1 MRRIV
6 AMYKL
11 LIVDD
16 EPLVQVGIK
25 SMLPWES
32 MQIEIIGIASNG
44 RAALSIIEKDMPDIV
59 ITDIKMPIMSGLE
72 LARICLER
80 YEDRQP
86 AFIILTSYEDFE
98 LAREALT
105 CRVSD
110 YLVKLELTP
119 EVLRESVEKIIEK
132 LDRASTKEARPEE
145 GLTLYSYHDKFFISL
160 LHNLFESREQFT
172 LQCQELKINFA
183 SAGYVCCYCEIIGN
197 SSEQLNGDKQIN
209 LFHSSFQMSRELFSK
224 YQFCYDMVLDLHHF
238 ALIFCYSDPSGE
250 SFQETLAQTIDNVG
264 NTLHNYFNVS
274 LHVGVGTWVSD
285 PLAVTES
292 YQYARDAFS
301 NTSAHTPTVF
311 FDDCHR
317 KTDYKKSFNFAIF
330 KESLSRAYE
339 EFDADTLSDT
349 LTEIID
355 LFRAHPGHHLQAM
368 DCASN
373 ILYMSISLLP
383 NGEETVSGIFSDS
396 PDNYRTL
403 YKMTTM
409 EQIIDW
415 LTYFRDS
422 LCEIFRE
429 HKKEFRKP
437 IVSQV
442 KHYIREHVTEHLSLN
457 EVAAVFAISPNYL
470 SQLFKKYNDVGYND
484 YVTQCKIDEARRLLS
499 SGSYKVYE
507 VAEMLGFVSAF
518 YFSKVFKKVVGVPP
532 TEYMQK

>member
-1 MRRIV
+1 
-6 AMYKL
+6 MYKL

-25 SMLPWES
+25 SMLPWET

-44 RAALSIIEKDMPDIV
+44 QAALSMIEENMPDIV

-72 LARICLER
+72 LARVCLER
-80 YEDRQP
+80 YEEQQP

-98 LAREALT
+98 LARQALT

-119 EVLRESVEKIIEK
+119 EVLRQSIENIIEARK
-132 LDRASTKEARPEE
+132 KASSKEHSAEDK
-145 GLTLYSYHDKFFISL
+145 LTLYSYHDKFFISL
-160 LHNLFESREQFT
+160 LHNLFESREQFI
-172 LQCQELKINFA
+172 LQCQELKIDFT
-183 SAGYVCCYCEIIGN
+183 SAGYVCCYLEIMSN
-197 SSEQLNGDKQIN
+197 SSNQLTNEKQLN

-224 YQFCYDMVLDLHHF
+224 YQFCHDMVLDLHHF
-238 ALIFCYSDPSGE
+238 ALIFCFDNPSDVN
-250 SFQETLAQTIDNVG
+250 FQQTLAKTIENVG

-274 LHVGVGTWVSD
+274 LHAGVGTWVTD
-285 PLAVTES
+285 PLAITES

-301 NTSAHTPTVF
+301 NANDDMPTVF
-311 FDDCHR
+311 FDDCHL
-317 KTDYKKSFNFAIF
+317 KTDFKKSFNFAIF
-330 KESLSRAYE
+330 KESLAHAYE
-339 EFDADTLSDT
+339 EFDAVTLHAT
-349 LTEIID
+349 LTEIIE
-355 LFRAHPGHHLQAM
+355 LFKAHPGHYLQAM

-373 ILYMSISLLP
+373 ILYLSISLLP
-383 NGEETVSGIFSDS
+383 GGEESVSKIFSES

-403 YKMTTM
+403 YKMTTTDQVM
-409 EQIIDW
+409 DY

-422 LCEIFRE
+422 LCEIFAE
-429 HKKEFRKP
+429 QKKEFRKP
-437 IVSQV
+437 IVAQV
-442 KHYIREHVTEHLSLN
+442 KRYIKKHVTEHLSLN

-484 YVTQCKIDEARRLLS
+484 YVTQCKIDEAKKLLS

>member
-1 MRRIV
+1 
-6 AMYKL
+6 MYKL

-32 MQIEIIGIASNG
+32 MQIEISGIASNG
-44 RAALSIIEKDMPDIV
+44 QAALSLIENDMPDIV

-72 LARICLER
+72 LCRTVNER
-80 YEDRQP
+80 FGDQAP

-98 LAREALT
+98 MAREALT

-110 YLVKLELTP
+110 YLVKLDLTP
-119 EVLRESVEKIIEK
+119 DVLRASIERILPRLEKSSAK
-132 LDRASTKEARPEE
+132 KVPEE
-145 GLTLYSYHDKFFISL
+145 RLTLYSYHDKFFISL
-160 LHNLFESREQFT
+160 LHNLFENREQFL
-172 LQCQELKINFA
+172 LQCRELKIDFS
-183 SAGYVCCYCEIIGN
+183 SAGYVCSYCEIVN
-197 SSEQLNGDKQIN
+197 DSTEPLSAEKQMN

-224 YQFCYDMVLDLHHF
+224 YLSCYDMVLDLHHF
-238 ALIFCYSDPSGE
+238 ALIFCFADDAGDSFRE
-250 SFQETLAQTIDNVG
+250 SLRGAITDVG
-264 NTLHNYFNVS
+264 NQLHNYFNVS
-274 LHVGVGTWVSD
+274 LHAGVGIWVTD
-285 PLAVTES
+285 PLAITDS

-301 NTSAHTPTVF
+301 NVSVSCPTAF
-311 FDDCHR
+311 FDDCQ
-317 KTDYKKSFNFAIF
+317 KTEDYKKSFNFAIF
-330 KESLSRAYE
+330 KDDLAQAYE
-339 EFDADTLSDT
+339 EFDADKLFDT

-355 LFRAHPGHHLQAM
+355 LFAAHPGHHLQAL

-373 ILYMSISLLP
+373 ILYLSISLLP
-383 NGEETVSGIFSDS
+383 GGEEIVSGIFRDK

-403 YKMTTM
+403 YKMTTT
-409 EQIIDW
+409 EQVIDY

-429 HKKEFRKP
+429 RRKESRKP

-442 KHYIREHVTEHLSLN
+442 KHYIEEHVTEHLSLN

-470 SQLFKKYNDVGYND
+470 SQLFKKYNDIGYND
-484 YVTQCKIDEARRLLS
+484 YVTQCKIDEARKLLA
-499 SGSYKVYE
+499 SGEYKVYE

>member
-1 MRRIV
+1 
-6 AMYKL
+6 MYKL

-25 SMLPWES
+25 SMLSWETL
-32 MQIEIIGIASNG
+32 QIEIIGIASNG
-44 RAALSIIEKDMPDIV
+44 QTALSIIEKNMPDIV

-72 LARICLER
+72 LARTCLER
-80 YEDRQP
+80 YGNGQP
-86 AFIILTSYEDFE
+86 AFIILTSYEDFS

-105 CRVSD
+105 CRVAD

-119 EVLRESVEKIIEK
+119 EILRASVEKIIGT
-132 LDRASTKEARPEE
+132 LEE
-145 GLTLYSYHDKFFISL
+145 ENQKPSPSSEDFSLYSYHDKFFISL
-160 LHNLFESREQFT
+160 LHNLFESREQFD
-172 LQCQELKINFA
+172 LQRQELKLDFS
-183 SAGYVCCYCEIIGN
+183 SAGYVCCYCEIISN
-197 SSEQLNGDKQIN
+197 SVEQLTDEKSLN

-238 ALIFCYSDPSGE
+238 AVIFCFDGDVPD
-250 SFQETLAQTIDNVG
+250 SFQGNLAHTIEHVENS
-264 NTLHNYFNVS
+264 LHNYFNVS
-274 LHVGVGTWVSD
+274 LLVGVGTWVTD
-285 PLAVTES
+285 PLAITES
-292 YQYARDAFS
+292 YQYSRDAFS
-301 NTSAHTPTVF
+301 GATPQNPTVF
-311 FDDCHR
+311 FDDCSLKEEH
-317 KTDYKKSFNFAIF
+317 KNSFNFAIF
-330 KESLSRAYE
+330 KDALARAYE
-339 EFDADTLSDT
+339 EFDANMLYDT

-373 ILYMSISLLP
+373 ILYLSISLLP
-383 NGEETVSGIFSDS
+383 NGEELVLDIFSDS

-409 EQIIDW
+409 EQVIDY
-415 LTYFRDS
+415 LVYFRDS
-422 LCEIFRE
+422 LCAAFAER
-429 HKKEFRKP
+429 KKEFRKP
-437 IVSQV
+437 IVAQV

>member
-1 MRRIV
+1 
-6 AMYKL
+6 MYKL
-11 LIVDD
+11 LIADD

-25 SMLPWES
+25 SMLPWET
-32 MQIEIIGIASNG
+32 MQIEISGIASNG
-44 RAALSIIEKDMPDIV
+44 QAALSLIEEDMPDIV

-72 LARICLER
+72 LARTCQQR
-80 YEDRQP
+80 FGDHSP

-105 CRVSD
+105 YRVSD

-119 EVLRESVEKIIEK
+119 DLLRESIERILARLK
-132 LDRASTKEARPEE
+132 DSSTKEELPEE
-145 GLTLYSYHDKFFISL
+145 RRALYSYHDKFFISL
-160 LHNLFESREQFT
+160 LHNLFESREQFL
-172 LQCQELKINFA
+172 LQCRELKINFD
-183 SAGYVCCYCEIIGN
+183 SAGYVCCYFEIVN
-197 SSEQLNGDKQIN
+197 DSTETLSDAKQVN
-209 LFHSSFQMSRELFSK
+209 LFHSSFQMSKELFSK
-224 YQFCYDMVLDLHHF
+224 YQFCYDMILDLHHF
-238 ALIFCYSDPSGE
+238 ALIFCFSENASATFRE
-250 SFQETLAQTIDNVG
+250 NLRNTIADVG

-274 LHVGVGTWVSD
+274 LHAGVGTWVSD
-285 PLAVTES
+285 PLAITES

-301 NTSAHTPTVF
+301 ITSADNPTAF

-317 KTDYKKSFNFAIF
+317 IEDYKKSFNFAIF
-330 KESLSRAYE
+330 KDDLARAYE
-339 EFDADTLSDT
+339 EFDADTLDST

-355 LFRAHPGHHLQAM
+355 LFASHPGHHLQAL

-373 ILYMSISLLP
+373 ILYLSISLLP
-383 NGEETVSGIFSDS
+383 NGEELVSGIFSDS

-409 EQIIDW
+409 EQVIDW

-422 LCEIFRE
+422 LCDIFRE

-442 KHYIREHVTEHLSLN
+442 KTYIKEHVREHLSLN

-470 SQLFKKYNDVGYND
+470 SQLFAKYNDVGYND
-484 YVTQCKIDEARRLLS
+484 YVTQCKIDEARKLLA

>member
-1 MRRIV
+1 
-6 AMYKL
+6 MYKL

-25 SMLPWES
+25 SMLPWDS
-32 MQIEIIGIASNG
+32 MQIEITGIASNG
-44 RAALSIIEKDMPDIV
+44 QAALAMIEKDMPDIV
-59 ITDIKMPIMSGLE
+59 ITDIKMPLMSGLE
-72 LARICLER
+72 LARTCLER

-86 AFIILTSYEDFE
+86 AFIILTSYEDFS
-98 LAREALT
+98 LAREALS

-119 EVLRESVEKIIEK
+119 EILRASIEKIIEQLK
-132 LDRASTKEARPEE
+132 KASAKEPLPEE
-145 GLTLYSYHDKFFISL
+145 RQTLYSYHDKFFISL
-160 LHNLFESREQFT
+160 LHNLFENREQFL
-172 LQCQELKINFA
+172 LQSQELKLDFS
-183 SAGYVCCYCEIIGN
+183 SAGYVCCYCEII
-197 SSEQLNGDKQIN
+197 SSSLEQLSNEKQMQ
-209 LFHSSFQMSRELFSK
+209 LFHSSYQMSRELFSK
-224 YQFCYDMVLDLHHF
+224 YQFCYNMILDLHHF
-238 ALIFCYSDPSGE
+238 ALIFCFADDAAQ
-250 SFQETLAQTIDNVG
+250 SFRAPLAQAIENVG
-264 NTLHNYFNVS
+264 NSLHNYFNVT
-274 LHVGVGTWVSD
+274 LHAGVGTWVSD
-285 PLAVTES
+285 PLAITDS

-301 NTSAHTPTVF
+301 NATDLHPAIF
-311 FDDCHR
+311 FDDCQH
-317 KTDYKKSFNFAIF
+317 KTDFKKSFNFAIF
-330 KESLSRAYE
+330 KDDLARAYE
-339 EFDADTLSDT
+339 ELDADLLNRT
-349 LTEIID
+349 LTEIIE
-355 LFRAHPGHHLQAM
+355 LFEAHPGHHLQAL

-373 ILYMSISLLP
+373 ILYLSISLLAD
-383 NGEETVSGIFSDS
+383 GDELVSGIFSDS

-409 EQIIDW
+409 EQVIDW
-415 LTYFRDS
+415 LIYFRDS
-422 LCEIFRE
+422 LCDIFTE

-442 KHYIREHVTEHLSLN
+442 KHYIKEHVTEHLSLN

-484 YVTQCKIDEARRLLS
+484 YVTQCKIDEARKLLS

>member
-1 MRRIV
+1 
-6 AMYKL
+6 MYKL

-32 MQIEIIGIASNG
+32 MQIEISGIASNG
-44 RAALSIIEKDMPDIV
+44 QAALALIENDMPDIV

-72 LARICLER
+72 LCRVVNER
-80 YEDRQP
+80 FGDRAP

-98 LAREALT
+98 LARQALT
-105 CRVSD
+105 YRVSD

-119 EVLRESVEKIIEK
+119 EVLRSSIERILAQIEK
-132 LDRASTKEARPEE
+132 TSVKESLPEE

-160 LHNLFESREQFT
+160 LHNLFENREQFL
-172 LQCQELKINFA
+172 LQCRELKIDFS
-183 SAGYVCCYCEIIGN
+183 SAGYVCCYCEIEN
-197 SSEQLNGDKQIN
+197 DSTEPLSDDKQIN
-209 LFHSSFQMSRELFSK
+209 LFHSSFQMSKELFSK

-238 ALIFCYSDPSGE
+238 ALIFCFAENTGDTFRENLRSAITD
-250 SFQETLAQTIDNVG
+250 VG
-264 NTLHNYFNVS
+264 STLHNYFNVS
-274 LHVGVGTWVSD
+274 LYAGVGTWVTD
-285 PLAVTES
+285 PLAITES
-292 YQYARDAFS
+292 YQYARNAFS
-301 NTSAHTPTVF
+301 NISADCPTAF
-311 FDDCHR
+311 FDDCQ
-317 KTDYKKSFNFAIF
+317 KTEDYKKSFNFAIF
-330 KESLSRAYE
+330 KDDLARAYE
-339 EFDADTLSDT
+339 ELDADKLCNT

-355 LFRAHPGHHLQAM
+355 LFAAHPGHHLQAL

-373 ILYMSISLLP
+373 ILYLSISLLP
-383 NGEETVSGIFSDS
+383 GGEELVSGIFSDS

-409 EQIIDW
+409 EQVIDW

-422 LCEIFRE
+422 LCAIFRE
-429 HKKEFRKP
+429 RKKDSRKP

-442 KHYIREHVTEHLSLN
+442 KHYIEEHVTEHLSLN

-470 SQLFKKYNDVGYND
+470 SQLFKKYNDIGYND
-484 YVTQCKIDEARRLLS
+484 YVTQCKIDEARKLLA
-499 SGSYKVYE
+499 SGEYKVYE

>member
-1 MRRIV
+1 
-6 AMYKL
+6 MYKL

-32 MQIEIIGIASNG
+32 MQIEISGIASNG
-44 RAALSIIEKDMPDIV
+44 QAALSLIENDMPDIV

-72 LARICLER
+72 LCRTVNER
-80 YEDRQP
+80 FGDQAP

-98 LAREALT
+98 MAREALT

-110 YLVKLELTP
+110 YLVKLDLTP
-119 EVLRESVEKIIEK
+119 DVLRASIERLLPRLEKSSAK
-132 LDRASTKEARPEE
+132 KVPEE
-145 GLTLYSYHDKFFISL
+145 RLTLYSYHDKFFISL
-160 LHNLFESREQFT
+160 LHNLFENREQFL
-172 LQCQELKINFA
+172 LQCRELKIDFS
-183 SAGYVCCYCEIIGN
+183 SAGYVCSYCEIVN
-197 SSEQLNGDKQIN
+197 DSTEPLSAEKQMN

-224 YQFCYDMVLDLHHF
+224 YLSCYDMVLDLHHF
-238 ALIFCYSDPSGE
+238 ALIFCFADDAGDSFRE
-250 SFQETLAQTIDNVG
+250 SLRGAITDVG
-264 NTLHNYFNVS
+264 NQLHNYFNVS
-274 LHVGVGTWVSD
+274 LHAGVGIWVTD
-285 PLAVTES
+285 PLAITDS

-301 NTSAHTPTVF
+301 NVSVSCPTAF
-311 FDDCHR
+311 FDDCQ
-317 KTDYKKSFNFAIF
+317 KTEDYKKSFNFAIF
-330 KESLSRAYE
+330 KDDLAQAYE
-339 EFDADTLSDT
+339 EFDADKLFDT

-355 LFRAHPGHHLQAM
+355 LFAAHPGHHLQAL

-373 ILYMSISLLP
+373 ILYLSISLLP
-383 NGEETVSGIFSDS
+383 GGEEIVSGIFQDK

-403 YKMTTM
+403 YKMTTT
-409 EQIIDW
+409 EQVIDY

-429 HKKEFRKP
+429 RRKESRKP

-442 KHYIREHVTEHLSLN
+442 KHYIEEHVTEHLSLN

-470 SQLFKKYNDVGYND
+470 SQLFKKYNDIGYND
-484 YVTQCKIDEARRLLS
+484 YVTQCKIDEARKLLA
-499 SGSYKVYE
+499 SGEYKVYE

>member
-1 MRRIV
+1 
-6 AMYKL
+6 MYKL

-32 MQIEIIGIASNG
+32 MQIEISGIASNG
-44 RAALSIIEKDMPDIV
+44 QAALSLIENDMPDIV

-72 LARICLER
+72 LCRTVNER
-80 YEDRQP
+80 FGDQAP

-98 LAREALT
+98 MAREALT

-110 YLVKLELTP
+110 YLVKLDLTP
-119 EVLRESVEKIIEK
+119 DVLRASIERILPRLEKSSAK
-132 LDRASTKEARPEE
+132 KVPEE
-145 GLTLYSYHDKFFISL
+145 RLTLYSYHDKFFISL
-160 LHNLFESREQFT
+160 LHNLFENREQFL
-172 LQCQELKINFA
+172 LQCRELKIDFS
-183 SAGYVCCYCEIIGN
+183 SAGYVCSYCEIVN
-197 SSEQLNGDKQIN
+197 DSTEPLSAEKQMN

-224 YQFCYDMVLDLHHF
+224 YLSCYDMVLDLHHF
-238 ALIFCYSDPSGE
+238 ALIFCFADDAGDSFRE
-250 SFQETLAQTIDNVG
+250 SLHSAITDVG
-264 NTLHNYFNVS
+264 SQLHNYFNVS
-274 LHVGVGTWVSD
+274 LHAGVGIWVTD
-285 PLAVTES
+285 PLAITDS

-301 NTSAHTPTVF
+301 NVSVSCPTAF
-311 FDDCHR
+311 FDDCQ
-317 KTDYKKSFNFAIF
+317 KTEDYKKSFNFAIF
-330 KESLSRAYE
+330 KDDLAQAYE
-339 EFDADTLSDT
+339 EFDADKLFDT

-355 LFRAHPGHHLQAM
+355 LFAAHPGHHLQAL

-373 ILYMSISLLP
+373 ILYLSISLLP
-383 NGEETVSGIFSDS
+383 GGEEIVSSIFRDR

-403 YKMTTM
+403 YKMTTT
-409 EQIIDW
+409 EQVIDY

-429 HKKEFRKP
+429 RRKESRKP

-442 KHYIREHVTEHLSLN
+442 KHYIEEHVTEHLSLN

-470 SQLFKKYNDVGYND
+470 SQLFKKYNDIGYND
-484 YVTQCKIDEARRLLS
+484 YVTQCKIDEARKLLA
-499 SGSYKVYE
+499 SGEYKVYE

>member
-1 MRRIV
+1 
-6 AMYKL
+6 MYKL

-32 MQIEIIGIASNG
+32 MQIEISGIASNG
-44 RAALSIIEKDMPDIV
+44 QAALSLIENDMPDIV

-72 LARICLER
+72 LCRTVNER
-80 YEDRQP
+80 FGDQAP

-98 LAREALT
+98 MAREALT

-110 YLVKLELTP
+110 YLVKLDLTP
-119 EVLRESVEKIIEK
+119 DVLRTSIERILPRLEKSSAK
-132 LDRASTKEARPEE
+132 KVPEE
-145 GLTLYSYHDKFFISL
+145 RLTLYSYHDKFFISL
-160 LHNLFESREQFT
+160 LHNLFENREQFL
-172 LQCQELKINFA
+172 LQCRELKIDFS
-183 SAGYVCCYCEIIGN
+183 SAGYVCCYCEIVN
-197 SSEQLNGDKQIN
+197 DSTEPLSDEKQIN

-224 YQFCYDMVLDLHHF
+224 YLSCYDMVLDLHHF
-238 ALIFCYSDPSGE
+238 ALIFCFADDAGDSFRE
-250 SFQETLAQTIDNVG
+250 SLHSAITDVG
-264 NTLHNYFNVS
+264 NQLHNYFNVS
-274 LHVGVGTWVSD
+274 LHAGVGIWVTD
-285 PLAVTES
+285 PLAITNS

-301 NTSAHTPTVF
+301 NVSVSCPTAF
-311 FDDCHR
+311 FDDCQ
-317 KTDYKKSFNFAIF
+317 KTEDYKKSFNFAIF
-330 KESLSRAYE
+330 KDDLAQAYE
-339 EFDADTLSDT
+339 EFDADKLFDT

-355 LFRAHPGHHLQAM
+355 LFAAHPGHHLQAL

-373 ILYMSISLLP
+373 ILYLSISLLP
-383 NGEETVSGIFSDS
+383 GGEEIVSGIFRDR

-403 YKMTTM
+403 YKMTTT
-409 EQIIDW
+409 EQVIDY

-422 LCEIFRE
+422 LCETFRE
-429 HKKEFRKP
+429 RRKESRKP

-442 KHYIREHVTEHLSLN
+442 KHYIEEHVTEHLSLN

-470 SQLFKKYNDVGYND
+470 SQLFKKYNDIGYND
-484 YVTQCKIDEARRLLS
+484 YVTQCKIDEARKLLA
-499 SGSYKVYE
+499 SGEYKVYE

>member
-1 MRRIV
+1 
-6 AMYKL
+6 MYKL

-32 MQIEIIGIASNG
+32 MQIEITGIASNG
-44 RAALSIIEKDMPDIV
+44 QAALSIIEEDMPDIV

-72 LARICLER
+72 LARTCLER

-119 EVLRESVEKIIEK
+119 EVLRESIEKIIAQ
-132 LDRASTKEARPEE
+132 LDKASTKEQLPEE
-145 GLTLYSYHDKFFISL
+145 KLTLYSYHDKFFISL
-160 LHNLFESREQFT
+160 LHNLFENREQFI
-172 LQCQELKINFA
+172 LQCQELKIDFT

-197 SSEQLNGDKQIN
+197 SSEQLTDEKQIN

-224 YQFCYDMVLDLHHF
+224 YQHCYDMVLDLHHF
-238 ALIFCYSDPSGE
+238 ALIFCFDDTTEEAFGE
-250 SFQETLAQTIDNVG
+250 NLSKAIENVG
-264 NTLHNYFNVS
+264 NSLHNYFNVT
-274 LHVGVGTWVSD
+274 LHVGVGTWVAD
-285 PLAVTES
+285 PLAITES

-301 NTSAHTPTVF
+301 NTGAGCPTVF

-317 KTDYKKSFNFAIF
+317 KADSKKSFNFAIF
-330 KESLSRAYE
+330 KDDLARAYE
-339 EFDADTLSDT
+339 EFDADTLSAT

-355 LFRAHPGHHLQAM
+355 LFRAHPGHHLQAL

-373 ILYMSISLLP
+373 ILYLSISLLP

-409 EQIIDW
+409 EQVIDW

-422 LCEIFRE
+422 LCDIFAER
-429 HKKEFRKP
+429 KKEVRKP
-437 IVSQV
+437 IVAQV
-442 KHYIREHVTEHLSLN
+442 KHYIKEHVTEHLSLN

>member
-1 MRRIV
+1 
-6 AMYKL
+6 MYKL

-25 SMLPWES
+25 SMLPWEA

-44 RAALSIIEKDMPDIV
+44 QAALSIIEENMPDIV

-72 LARICLER
+72 LARTCLER
-80 YEDRQP
+80 YENRQP
-86 AFIILTSYEDFE
+86 AFIILTSYEDFS

-119 EVLRESVEKIIEK
+119 DMLRASVEKILQTLEK
-132 LDRASTKEARPEE
+132 ENMQTPGRGE
-145 GLTLYSYHDKFFISL
+145 GLSLYSYHDKFFISL
-160 LHNLFESREQFT
+160 LHNLFENREQFL
-172 LQCQELKINFA
+172 LQCQELRLDF
-183 SAGYVCCYCEIIGN
+183 SDRGYVCCYCEITG
-197 SSEQLNGDKQIN
+197 SGSKDLTDEARLN

-224 YQFCYDMVLDLHHF
+224 YRSCYDMVLDLHHF
-238 ALIFCYSDPSGE
+238 ALIFRFGE
-250 SFQETLAQTIDNVG
+250 DAQDSFREDLARVIAHVG
-264 NTLHNYFNVS
+264 SSLHNYFNVS
-274 LHVGVGTWVSD
+274 LLAGVGTWVSD
-285 PLAVTES
+285 PLAITES

-301 NTSAHTPTVF
+301 GTTPETPTVF
-311 FDDCHR
+311 FDDCPAR
-317 KTDYKKSFNFAIF
+317 EETKKSFNFAIF
-330 KESLSRAYE
+330 KDALAHAYE
-339 EFDADTLSDT
+339 EMDADTLDDT
-349 LTEIID
+349 LSEIID

-373 ILYMSISLLP
+373 ILYLSISLLP
-383 NGEETVSGIFSDS
+383 NGEELVTDIFSEY

-403 YKMTTM
+403 YKMTTT
-409 EQIIDW
+409 EQIIDY
-415 LTYFRDS
+415 LAYFRDS
-422 LCEIFRE
+422 LCAAFTE

-442 KHYIREHVTEHLSLN
+442 KRYIREHVTERLSLN

>member
-1 MRRIV
+1 
-6 AMYKL
+6 MYKL

-25 SMLPWES
+25 SMLPWEN

-44 RAALSIIEKDMPDIV
+44 QAALSVIEETMPDII

-72 LARICLER
+72 LARVCLER
-80 YEDRQP
+80 YENASP

-98 LAREALT
+98 LAREALS

-119 EVLRESVEKIIEK
+119 DVLRGSVEKIIARLEK
-132 LDRASTKEARPEE
+132 ESTRISHTDDR
-145 GLTLYSYHDKFFISL
+145 LTLSSYHDKFFISL
-160 LHNLFESREQFT
+160 LHNLFENREQFN
-172 LQCQELKINFA
+172 LQCQELKLDFS
-183 SAGYVCCYCEIIGN
+183 SAGYVCCYLEIIGN
-197 SSEQLNGDKQIN
+197 SSEQLTSEKQIN

-224 YQFCYDMVLDLHHF
+224 YQFCHDMVLDLHHF
-238 ALIFCYSDPSGE
+238 ALIFCFADASDE
-250 SFQETLAQTIDNVG
+250 AFQENLAKTIESVG

-285 PLAVTES
+285 PLAITES
-292 YQYARDAFS
+292 YQYSRDAFS
-301 NTSAHTPTVF
+301 NTSADAPTVF
-311 FDDCHR
+311 FDDCHL
-317 KTDYKKSFNFAIF
+317 KTDFKKSFNFAIF
-330 KESLSRAYE
+330 KESLAHAYE
-339 EFDADTLSDT
+339 EFDANLLYDT

-355 LFRAHPGHHLQAM
+355 LFKQNPGHHLQAM

-373 ILYMSISLLP
+373 ILYLSISLLP
-383 NGEETVSGIFSDS
+383 DGEETVSEIFSNS
-396 PDNYRTL
+396 VDNYRTL

-409 EQIIDW
+409 EQVIDW

-422 LCEIFRE
+422 LCGIFTER
-429 HKKEFRKP
+429 KKESRKP

-442 KHYIREHVTEHLSLN
+442 KRYIKEHVREHLSLN

-484 YVTQCKIDEARRLLS
+484 YVTQCKIDEARKLLS
-499 SGSYKVYE
+499 SGSYKGYE